1 MALLSDGL
9 GQRARRVHVKEILEC
24 LRLVKLKTSFKSI
37 AFGLKILRF
46 HFEAPP

>member
-1 MALLSDGL
+1 MALLSGGL

-37 AFGLKILRF
+37 AFGLKN
-46 HFEAPP
+46 FEIPF